1 MTGKPVPAGWQGGLP
16 FTYRLTGGDAL
27 RVRLR
32 VEQERRIV
40 PTANVVATL
49 RGARFPDQKVIVGS
63 HHDAWTFGAA
73 DPGAGTIVVLEA
85 ARAFAEAAKRGA
97 PPDRTLVFAHW
108 GAEEF
113 GLMGSTE
120 WVEDK
125 RADLLRGAVAYLNLD
140 AASLGLELTA
150 SASPSLKELIGD
162 VAGAVPQPNGA
173 AGQTRAPGL
182 APPRGGPP
190 PPRPPPAGRPGRG
203 PPPRVPPAGRGT
215 RARSPPPMPPRATT
229 PGSCRCSG
237 RPWSGASRSRSPP
250 PRTRTSRCSA
260 GSKTRWPRPSPRT
273 SSWPPPW

>member
-49 RGARFPDQKVIVGS
+49 RGARFPDQKVIVGR

-120 WVEDK
+120 WVEAQ

-150 SASPSLKELIGD
+150 SASPSLKELIAD
-162 VAGAVPQPNGA
+162 VAGAIPQPNGA
-173 AGQTRAPGL
+173 AGQTVAAAWTL
-182 APPRGGPP
+182 RGEDPQ
-190 PPRPPPAGRPGRG
+190 RPGR
-203 PPPRVPPAGRGT
+203 
-215 RARSPPPMPPRATT
+215 PPMGDLGGGSHHLAFLCHLGIPSPGFFA
-229 PGSCRCSG
+229 PGS
-237 RPWSGASRSRSPP
+237 P
-250 PRTRTSRCSA
+250 
-260 GSKTRWPRPSPRT
+260 
-273 SSWPPPW
+273 

>member
-120 WVEDK
+120 WVEAV
-125 RADLLRGAVAYLNLD
+125 RAELLRGAVAYLNLD

-162 VAGAVPQPNGA
+162 VAGAAPPPNGA
-173 AGQTRAPGL
+173 PGPTVAPARAPRGE
-182 APPRGGPP
+182 APPRPGPAP
-190 PPRPPPAGRPGRG
+190 TGDPGRG
-203 PPPRVPPAGRGT
+203 PPPRA
-215 RARSPPPMPPRATT
+215 SP
-229 PGSCRCSG
+229 C
-237 RPWSGASRSRSPP
+237 
-250 PRTRTSRCSA
+250 
-260 GSKTRWPRPSPRT
+260 
-273 SSWPPPW
+273 